1 MHLAANKTATIEAH
15 PHLGNIQCA
24 SIHPCRHAPIMKKFV
39 DKLTEDGSEARVDQA
54 LFIFLKFMQ
63 GLVPTID
70 YDFTMEVKFSGRK
83 PSSNTTKG

>member
-70 YDFTMEVKFSGRK
+70 YDFTMEVKFSARK

>member
-1 MHLAANKTATIEAH
+1 
-15 PHLGNIQCA
+15 
-24 SIHPCRHAPIMKKFV
+24 MKKFV

-70 YDFTMEVKFSGRK
+70 YDFTMEVKFGNKR
-83 PSSNTTKG
+83 PSSSSPAKSGN